1 MTQLL
6 AKVFGELQSIND
18 TGRHFSP
25 NIIFLLIIWEFHT
38 LQPDCMHSQAS
49 QVHPL
54 PVTHTS
60 PKEENK
66 RENIPSPVCVI
77 HIITG
82 AWSYV
87 LQLAQASE
95 ATEGG
100 S

>member
-1 MTQLL
+1 MGQGVWR
-6 AKVFGELQSIND
+6 AAGHQ
-18 TGRHFSP
+18 RHREAFFSP
-25 NIIFLLIIWEFHT
+25 NIIFLLIICELHT

-60 PKEENK
+60 PKEEN
-66 RENIPSPVCVI
+66 IPSPVCVI

-87 LQLAQASE
+87 VQLAQASE